1 MYECVNKV
9 SRAGADHPEPPG
21 GGGAQ
26 GGKINQSINQSLFAN
41 AITSKQHKSV
51 AGCQNRQ

>member
-1 MYECVNKV
+1 MGFMPDK
-9 SRAGADHPEPPG
+9 
-21 GGGAQ
+21 Q
-26 GGKINQSINQSLFAN
+26 TINQSLFAN